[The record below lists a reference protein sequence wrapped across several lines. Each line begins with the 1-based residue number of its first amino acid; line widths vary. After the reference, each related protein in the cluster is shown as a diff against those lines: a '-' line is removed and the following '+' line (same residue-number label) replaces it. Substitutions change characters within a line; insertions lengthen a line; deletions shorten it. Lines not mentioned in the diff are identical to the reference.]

1 MTNNNWTIDQTKQ
14 LFDLCEKAR
23 NGGKSLSAAFNE
35 MARRTSRSV
44 NSVRNYYYSQ
54 AKTFE
59 LVPEVAAKLGIKT
72 GKVRREAF
80 VPFEDKEIRS
90 LMEKIL
96 VAKGAGRSVRAAIFE
111 LSGGDAKTALRLQNK
126 YRSVLKTHRDVV
138 ESVMAELDSR
148 GVAYF
153 DPYRKDKDDNFGRL
167 TEYIAALD
175 DKRVGKFLSL
185 IEKLT

>member
-1 MTNNNWTIDQTKQ
+1 M
-14 LFDLCEKAR
+14 
-23 NGGKSLSAAFNE
+23 
-35 MARRTSRSV
+35 
-44 NSVRNYYYSQ
+44 
-54 AKTFE
+54 
-59 LVPEVAAKLGIKT
+59 
-72 GKVRREAF
+72 
-80 VPFEDKEIRS
+80 
-90 LMEKIL
+90 
-96 VAKGAGRSVRAAIFE
+96 RAAIFE

-148 GVAYF
+148 GTAYF